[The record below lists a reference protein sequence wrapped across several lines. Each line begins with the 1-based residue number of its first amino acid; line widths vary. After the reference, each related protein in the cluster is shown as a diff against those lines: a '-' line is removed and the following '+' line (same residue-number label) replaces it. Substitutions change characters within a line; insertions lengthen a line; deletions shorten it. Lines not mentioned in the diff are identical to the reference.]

1 MTNHW
6 LFVALPLAALS
17 VSLGGHPVAG
27 SLLLL
32 LALSRVVAL
41 RQRQTLLV
49 TLGMLLVL
57 GGYLGWQHYRIVQQ
71 QISPFH
77 ATTATLVVRFRPDA
91 LTFHGASYALV
102 ARNQATGEPVLI
114 HGWAE
119 SAADLHQLQQLRRPQ
134 VWQLTGQQSG
144 VLPAT
149 NFNQYDAADYWAH
162 RGITKTIK
170 VSHRDRQAVAP
181 TTPLTWFGDW
191 WHGWRVRLIRYC
203 ERLPGALRVYA
214 LGLLPGSRAVEAAQ
228 ELQGMKTLGLL
239 HLFSISGLHVA
250 LLLTAI
256 EWLCVHLRLQREHWE
271 WGLLL
276 GLPGYVILAGGG
288 SGVLRACLMR
298 GIQLG
303 GHKLRFKVT
312 GLDAW
317 AGALMVGLVVNPG
330 LLFELGSQLSYGL
343 SLGLVLLARESGW
356 WRQIGLTLLGLP
368 SLLNGI
374 FQWHTLTI
382 LANVILVPL
391 FPLVMLPLTLVG
403 VVGFPWWPALGR
415 WSAQILS
422 SLDGVLAGLAELP
435 GNVSFGKPW
444 WWVCWLWLAASWWLF
459 SRPPAQRRRWLWS
472 LLASYGVMY
481 GLIHAP
487 LHGEVAYFDVGQ
499 GDSILL
505 RTPFNRRISLI
516 DTGGRLAFPQPK
528 WVPATPPSYGA
539 TYTNI
544 NYLRSRGI
552 DHVDDLYLT
561 HHDADHIGDLPAFL
575 KELRVKRLLVPAGME
590 QEPQWQHLIRQSRWP
605 TVVQPIRI
613 GSAVPLTVRHPYE
626 AAPAENANSLA
637 LQGDF
642 GGLNFLFMGDLDQ
655 AGEQKI
661 LADHPQLRTD
671 VLKLGHHGSKTASA
685 PAFIQQLR
693 PRWAVISAGRQNR
706 YGHPHAETLATLQAA
721 QVPTVSTQTSGMIR
735 YVYTGNHGRWQ
746 TKLKGE

>member
-1 MTNHW
+1 M
-6 LFVALPLAALS
+6 AALS

-27 SLLLL
+27 GVLLLL
-32 LALSRVVAL
+32 TLSRVVAL
-41 RQRQTLLV
+41 RHWATLLI
-49 TLGMLLVL
+49 TLGVL
-57 GGYLGWQHYRIVQQ
+57 MAGGGYLGWRHQQ
-71 QISPFH
+71 VVHRRISPFQS
-77 ATTATLVVRFRPDA
+77 TTVTLSLRFRPDA
-91 LTFHGASYALV
+91 FTFRGAGYSLV
-102 ARNQATGEPVLI
+102 AKNQVTGEPLLV
-114 HGWAE
+114 HGWAK
-119 SAADLHQLQQLRRPQ
+119 SATELHRLRQLRRPQ
-134 VWQLTGQQSG
+134 VWQLTGQQTG
-144 VLPAT
+144 ILPAT
-149 NFNQYDAADYWAH
+149 NFNQFEAADYWAH
-162 RGITKTIK
+162 RGITKTLK
-170 VSHRDRQAVAP
+170 VSHLNRQAVAS

-214 LGLLPGSRAVEAAQ
+214 LGLLPGSRSVEAAQ

-250 LLLTAI
+250 LLLTVV
-256 EWLCVHLRLQREHWE
+256 EWLCVHLRVQREHWE

-276 GLPGYVILAGGG
+276 GLPGYLILAGGG

-298 GIQLG
+298 GFQLG
-303 GHKLRFKVT
+303 GHKLRLRVT

-317 AGALMVGLVVNPG
+317 AGALMVGLLVNPG

-343 SLGLVLLARESGW
+343 SLGLVLLAGESGW

-368 SLLNGI
+368 SLLSGI

-382 LANVILVPL
+382 LANVLLVPL
-391 FPLVMLPLTLVG
+391 FPLVMLPLTLMG
-403 VVGFPWWPALGR
+403 VVSFPWLPALSRG
-415 WSAQILS
+415 SAQLLGG
-422 SLDGVLAGLAELP
+422 LDGLLARLAELP

-444 WWVCWLWLAASWWLF
+444 WWVCWLWIAASWWMF
-459 SRPPAQRRRWLWS
+459 RRPPTQRKRWLVG
-472 LLASYGVMY
+472 LLASYGLVY

-505 RTPFNRRISLI
+505 RTPFNRRVSLI
-516 DTGGRLAFPQPK
+516 DTGGRLALPQPK
-528 WVPATPPSYGA
+528 WVPAVPPSYGA

-590 QEPQWQHLIRQSRWP
+590 REPQWQRLIRQSRWP
-605 TVVQPIRI
+605 TVVQPIQV
-613 GSAVPLTVRHPYE
+613 GSSVPLTVRHPYE

-642 GGLNFLFMGDLDQ
+642 GGLNFLFMGDLDR

-685 PAFIQQLR
+685 PAFIQQLQ
-693 PRWAVISAGRQNR
+693 PHWAIISAGRQNR

-721 QVPTVSTQTSGMIR
+721 KVPAISTQTSGMIR
-735 YVYTGNHGRWQ
+735 YVYVGDHGSWQ